1 MGMIKIISILA
12 NSNLS
17 RANNFHLSC
26 VMHTFKNHFLVTL
39 MVLKIL
45 KIVLFN
51 ILIKVILVLKINFKV
66 QLIIFFYL

>member
-1 MGMIKIISILA
+1 
-12 NSNLS
+12 
-17 RANNFHLSC
+17 
-26 VMHTFKNHFLVTL
+26 MHTFKNHFLVTL

-51 ILIKVILVLKINFKV
+51 ISIKVILVLKIDFKV